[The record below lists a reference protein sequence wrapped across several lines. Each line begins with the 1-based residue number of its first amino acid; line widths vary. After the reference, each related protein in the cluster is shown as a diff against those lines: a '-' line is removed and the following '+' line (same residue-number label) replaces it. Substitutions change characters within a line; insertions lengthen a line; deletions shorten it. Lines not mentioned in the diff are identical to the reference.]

1 MGLVRLLVLVSA
13 ISLVWTTAA
22 SARTCQDW
30 NRLGVGQ
37 KPSAVDGMIRDAMAS
52 QRGRSYGVSRGAIE
66 RCLYGQARNIEYDFD
81 DGCAN
86 SRTAG
91 MQALNT
97 IFKNYIWTCVN

>member
-1 MGLVRLLVLVSA
+1 MRLVRFLVWVSV
-13 ISLVWTTAA
+13 ISLVWTPAA
-22 SARTCQDW
+22 SAMTCRDW
-30 NRLGVGQ
+30 NRLGGGQ
-37 KPSAVDGMIRDAMAS
+37 KASAVDGMIRDAVAS

-66 RCLYGQARNIEYDFD
+66 RCLYGQARNIEYAFD